1 MAKRKKIN
9 NDLQNITQKTK
20 DLAIWTP
27 LRTGVYFCWS
37 EIQDGLHMRTNFNI
51 GPPYGKKCFEILF
64 LRTSELFRGK
74 LSWVFIMIVFYK
86 IYWIFDIFL
95 LIALSDVVSINEMTL
110 ILEII
115 GWFEVKHI
123 MMLPVKTMTLV
134 LKVST
139 YITTSITARPIRLA
153 AILVIMS
160 ISTLK
165 WTVILYVFFLYSWYS

>member
-1 MAKRKKIN
+1 
-9 NDLQNITQKTK
+9 
-20 DLAIWTP
+20 
-27 LRTGVYFCWS
+27 
-37 EIQDGLHMRTNFNI
+37 
-51 GPPYGKKCFEILF
+51 
-64 LRTSELFRGK
+64 
-74 LSWVFIMIVFYK
+74 MIVFYK
-86 IYWIFDIFL
+86 IYWILDIFL
-95 LIALSDVVSINEMTL
+95 LIVLSDVVSINEMTL

-165 WTVILYVFFLYSWYS
+165 WTVILYVFFLYS

>member
-1 MAKRKKIN
+1 MAKRKRTN

-27 LRTGVYFCWS
+27 IRTGVYFCWS

-51 GPPYGKKCFEILF
+51 GPCFEILF

-74 LSWVFIMIVFYK
+74 LSWVLIMIVFYK
-86 IYWIFDIFL
+86 IYWILDILL
-95 LIALSDVVSINEMTL
+95 LIALSDVVGINEVTL

-123 MMLPVKTMTLV
+123 LMLQVKTMTLV

-139 YITTSITARPIRLA
+139 YITTSITARPFRLA

-160 ISTLK
+160 ITTLK